1 MPAKERRPERES
13 RKGDEEAFFHALLEG
28 HDRALPKLIKRNRRL
43 LDILSV
49 REMMTSAHDSKSTK
63 LLPRE
68 RKSSSHDHIPESSP
82 LVFAL
87 RFGHTSV
94 VRVLL
99 AAGAD
104 PNTVDAM
111 HDTPLLAACRLA
123 MDEACDSEPVRL
135 LLEHRANP
143 DLAPAGVQ
151 APLLLSCAKGVAQVV
166 GWLIS
171 AGADLDLRDDNGC
184 TALHLSCLR
193 GDAQVA
199 AACTRQL
206 LAAGAEP
213 DAVTEPDVTE
223 PDAGSV
229 PLGTMVRLQL
239 IQQRWMLDRQQQLIQ
254 HIDVVVVVVVG
265 KPVIVVFVHH
275 GLKFCET
282 STLFRTHLSKSLTR
296 ACFGKMFGFEYR
308 MAAQKTPK
316 HSLTC
321 HECVLVEH
329 LFLRANLCKSH
340 RWSSEAVPLVAAV
353 KQRERERGSEAGWQQ
368 PVDMVLYLSL
378 IHVRCQTH
386 PHRTQSTCSCYL
398 LRRRGEYACI
408 SINTSLD

>member
-213 DAVTEPDVTE
+213 DAVTES
-223 PDAGSV
+223 G
-229 PLGTMVRLQL
+229 MVRPSP
-239 IQQRWMLDRQQQLIQ
+239 R
-254 HIDVVVVVVVG
+254 
-265 KPVIVVFVHH
+265 
-275 GLKFCET
+275 
-282 STLFRTHLSKSLTR
+282 LTP
-296 ACFGKMFGFEYR
+296 GP
-308 MAAQKTPK
+308 AAP
-316 HSLTC
+316 
-321 HECVLVEH
+321 
-329 LFLRANLCKSH
+329 
-340 RWSSEAVPLVAAV
+340 PLASA
-353 KQRERERGSEAGWQQ
+353 R
-368 PVDMVLYLSL
+368 P
-378 IHVRCQTH
+378 
-386 PHRTQSTCSCYL
+386 
-398 LRRRGEYACI
+398 RRRGGR
-408 SINTSLD
+408 